1 MALMKVV
8 ENTVFDISMIK
19 PGDLI
24 LVESEYWHKQRS
36 GIVMYVSPEKI
47 IFIYHPD
54 ISNVTNRQ
62 VLTATDMKSGM
73 YTVRWSSDLVT
84 VNEYKPEGGE
94 DD

>member
-1 MALMKVV
+1 MELMKVV
-8 ENTVFDISMIK
+8 ENTVFDVSQIK

-24 LVESEYWHKQRS
+24 LVESEYWNKPRS

-47 IFIYHPD
+47 IYIYHPD

-62 VLTATDMKSGM
+62 VLTATDVKSGM

-84 VNEYKPEGGE
+84 VQEYKPPGG
-94 DD
+94 DDD